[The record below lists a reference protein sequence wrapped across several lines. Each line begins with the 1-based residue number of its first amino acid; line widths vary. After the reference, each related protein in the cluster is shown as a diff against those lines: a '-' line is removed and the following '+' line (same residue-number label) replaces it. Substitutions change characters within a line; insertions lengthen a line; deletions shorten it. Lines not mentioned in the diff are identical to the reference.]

1 MLQRKDI
8 NKLSE
13 LKNGFTHRW
22 LEPDFIFSSLK
33 CFSFS
38 VLCKGLSPLK
48 IKGYGFEW
56 IMSILISLPFI
67 GINTVNGLSGY
78 VEARKDVFYRLKN
91 NPVICWRY
99 ILWLFS
105 CKFAKIAAESSEN
118 EGIKCLI
125 FDDTVLKKTG
135 KFIERVSYVWDHV
148 QNRCVLGYKLLV
160 MGYWDGT
167 SFLPLDFSIHR
178 EEGNNKEKPFGLR
191 KKDMRKQYK
200 KKRNSGT
207 HNYDRARETDESK
220 ISSMIKMFARAISH
234 GFKVDYVL
242 TDSWFTCEALID
254 AVAKVKKQ
262 TVHLIGMYKIA
273 KTKFMFNGILQT
285 YSQIRNSLG
294 KPKRCRK
301 LKLYYLQAE
310 VVYGGRKIQ
319 LFFSRQGKNGKWK
332 VILTTDTTINF
343 LRLIEIYQTRW
354 TIEVFFKEA
363 KQLLGIGNCQS
374 NDFDAQIADLTISM
388 IQYIMLTLRYR
399 FDTYESKGKLFEQI
413 KDEMAMQK
421 LNERLWGLFIELLQV
436 LAILFEDVDE
446 MNVFEKIVNNDQ
458 AMERITALFSIN
470 KEAA

>member
-1 MLQRKDI
+1 
-8 NKLSE
+8 
-13 LKNGFTHRW
+13 
-22 LEPDFIFSSLK
+22 
-33 CFSFS
+33 
-38 VLCKGLSPLK
+38 
-48 IKGYGFEW
+48 
-56 IMSILISLPFI
+56 
-67 GINTVNGLSGY
+67 
-78 VEARKDVFYRLKN
+78 
-91 NPVICWRY
+91 
-99 ILWLFS
+99 
-105 CKFAKIAAESSEN
+105 
-118 EGIKCLI
+118 
-125 FDDTVLKKTG
+125 
-135 KFIERVSYVWDHV
+135 
-148 QNRCVLGYKLLV
+148 
-160 MGYWDGT
+160 
-167 SFLPLDFSIHR
+167 
-178 EEGNNKEKPFGLR
+178 
-191 KKDMRKQYK
+191 
-200 KKRNSGT
+200 
-207 HNYDRARETDESK
+207 
-220 ISSMIKMFARAISH
+220 
-234 GFKVDYVL
+234 
-242 TDSWFTCEALID
+242 
-254 AVAKVKKQ
+254 
-262 TVHLIGMYKIA
+262 MYKIA

-458 AMERITALFSIN
+458 AMERIMALFSIN